1 MSITATKDDQ
11 STEELVEELIEITDV
26 KPDANYGMWLRRM
39 DDVTSGM
46 YPNHKDIMRATS
58 LQELQDAVRKAEHA
72 RKIYDRLVT
81 EFLGWRKPMT
91 SSASDASP
99 SEHASTANCPIELM
113 AANHD

>member
-1 MSITATKDDQ
+1 MDSTTTKDDRP
-11 STEELVEELIEITDV
+11 TEELIAELIEITNV
-26 KPDANYGMWLRRM
+26 QPDANYGMWLRRM

-81 EFLGWRKPMT
+81 EFLGV
-91 SSASDASP
+91 A
-99 SEHASTANCPIELM
+99 
-113 AANHD
+113 